1 MKFNSVKCK
10 LILTFSVAFSLVAGE
25 ARADA
30 VTFAISD
37 LVFAGPSGQNGLP
50 APISVSEPG
59 INGHLKWTY
68 TPGDFSN
75 GTGTLL
81 DLTLPIT
88 YYLLSDATISIGNT
102 GITGTNPGNFHN
114 LTYDWAI
121 VFSQALTGPNQS
133 TSVNPASSTF
143 DFTGIYG
150 TFNGEW
156 IGSIIGGTISPL
168 TGGTVPPVAGGTVP
182 PVAGGTVPSITAS
195 VPEPST
201 YAMLLAGLGLLG
213 FVTRR
218 SKQNVA

>member
-1 MKFNSVKCK
+1 MQFNSVKCK
-10 LILTFSVAFSLVAGE
+10 LICSFSVAFILVVGE

-37 LVFAGPSGQNGLP
+37 LVFSGPTGQNGWP
-50 APISVSEPG
+50 APISASKPG
-59 INGHLKWTY
+59 IDGHFKWTY

-81 DLTLPIT
+81 DLTLPIS
-88 YYLLSDATISIGNT
+88 YYPLADATISIGST
-102 GITGTNPGNFHN
+102 GIIGTNPGNFHN

-156 IGSIIGGTISPL
+156 IGSITGGTISPL
-168 TGGTVPPVAGGTVP
+168 TGGTVPPF
-182 PVAGGTVPSITAS
+182 AGGTVPSITAS